1 MPQAGRRSIPD
12 SAVPVIATC
21 FPTKPT
27 MEAPMRSDQMKSGI
41 TRIPHR
47 SLFKAAGLTDEELAR
62 PIIGIV
68 NSQNDIIPGH
78 VHLGTITEAVKAGVR
93 MSGGTPLA
101 FPAIGVCDGIAMG
114 HDGMRYSLI
123 SREHIADSVEIMAM
137 AHPFDALVFV
147 PNCDKIVPGM
157 LMAALRLN
165 IPSIFVSGGP
175 MLANF
180 VNGRKVTLSNAFEA
194 VGAVGL
200 GAMSADEARDIEEDA
215 CPGCGSCAG
224 MFTANS
230 MNCMTEAIG
239 LGLPGNGAIPAVN
252 AARIRLAKHA
262 GMKIMELLEK
272 TIRPRDIVTPDALHN
287 ALTADMA
294 LGCSSNTVLHLPAI
308 AHEAGIK
315 LELATINAISKATPQ
330 LVKLSPAGPDSLA
343 DLDMAGGLP
352 AVLKELLG
360 HGLLKKDCIT
370 VTGKTVGENV
380 KNAKVKDASVIR
392 PKDKAYSPDG
402 GLAIL
407 WGNLAPDGAVVKKGA
422 VLPEMMIHQGPAVV
436 FDSEEDC
443 IAALLEKKVKP
454 GDVLVVRYEGPKG
467 GPGMREML
475 APTATLAGM
484 GLDNS
489 VALIT
494 DGRFSGASRGASI
507 GHISPEAAAGGV
519 IALVET
525 GDAISIN
532 IPNNTLELLVDGAIL
547 AKRRETW
554 HCMEKPV
561 PPNSY
566 LARYRR
572 LVTSANT
579 GAVFID
585 E

>member
-1 MPQAGRRSIPD
+1 
-12 SAVPVIATC
+12 
-21 FPTKPT
+21 
-27 MEAPMRSDQMKSGI
+27 MRSDQMKTGI

-47 SLFKAAGLTDEELAR
+47 SLFKAAGLTDEELSR

-68 NSQNDIIPGH
+68 NAQNDIIPGH
-78 VHLGTITEAVKAGVR
+78 IHLGLIADAVKAGVR
-93 MSGGTPLA
+93 MAGGTPLA

-165 IPSIFVSGGP
+165 IPSIVVSGGP
-175 MLANF
+175 MMAS
-180 VNGRKVTLSNAFEA
+180 VVDGAAITLSNAFEA
-194 VGAVGL
+194 VGAAGL
-200 GAMSADEARDIEEDA
+200 GRLSDERIREIEDRA

-230 MNCMTEAIG
+230 MNCMTEVVG
-239 LGLPGNGAIPAVN
+239 LGLPGNGSIPAVD
-252 AARIRLAKHA
+252 ARRIRLAKHA
-262 GMKIMELLEK
+262 GMRVMELLEK
-272 TIRPRDIVTPDALHN
+272 NIRPRDIVTRDSLHN

-308 AHEAGIK
+308 AHEAGIT
-315 LELATINAISKATPQ
+315 LELAAINAISKATPQ
-330 LVKLSPAGPDSLA
+330 LAKLSPAGPASLA
-343 DLDMAGGLP
+343 DLDAAGGVQ
-352 AVLKELLG
+352 AVLKRLAEY
-360 HGLLKKDCIT
+360 GLLKTDCLT
-370 VTGKTVGENV
+370 VTGKTVGENINDAAV
-380 KNAKVKDASVIR
+380 KNAEIIR
-392 PKDKAYSPDG
+392 SRERAHSPDG

-422 VLPEMMIHQGPAVV
+422 VLPEMMVHKGPARV
-436 FDSEEDC
+436 FDAEEAC
-443 IAALLEKKVKP
+443 IAALLAGKIKA
-454 GDVLVVRYEGPKG
+454 GDVIVIRYEGPKG

-475 APTATLAGM
+475 SPTSALAGM

-507 GHISPEAAAGGV
+507 GHVSPEAAAGGA
-519 IALVET
+519 IGLVEE
-525 GDAISIN
+525 GDTVSID
-532 IPNNTLELLVDGAIL
+532 IPGNSLELLVDDAVL
-547 AKRRETW
+547 TKRRAGW
-554 HCMEKPV
+554 KPLEKSV
-561 PPNSY
+561 PDGY
-566 LARYRR
+566 LKRYRR

-579 GAVFID
+579 GAVFAD